1 MRRSAANV
9 LSMECARRVRNFAC
23 FPPLLAQRSPTT
35 FRAAMTDDIDKLRS
49 LLEVLTEQNVAE
61 FEHESEGVRVRIVRG
76 SVRSAV
82 IDYPMLAAAP
92 AVGAHAPAA
101 AASAAASAET
111 PSDVVD
117 VTSPF
122 VGTFYR
128 SPSPD
133 APPFAEVGSV
143 VRPGQTLCII
153 EAMKLMNEIEAE
165 VSGTIV
171 EIFAQ
176 NGKSVEFGQKLYRI
190 KKA

>member
-1 MRRSAANV
+1 LN
-9 LSMECARRVRNFAC
+9 LDLDTVRALAQ
-23 FPPLLAQRSPTT
+23 LLAES
-35 FRAAMTDDIDKLRS
+35 DI
-49 LLEVLTEQNVAE
+49 TE
-61 FEHESEGVRVRIVRG
+61 FEHEADGVRVRLVRG
-76 SVRSAV
+76 ARQVAAV
-82 IDYPMLAAAP
+82 AVAPAVAAAAP
-92 AVGAHAPAA
+92 PAPAA
-101 AASAAASAET
+101 GGATNAPPPDDA
-111 PSDVVD
+111 VD

-133 APPFAEVGSV
+133 APSFVDVGSV

-165 VSGTIV
+165 TAGTVV

-176 NGKSVEFGQKLYRI
+176 NGKSVEYGQKLFRI